1 MAVLKIPQSELRA
14 NVGQATPVSE
24 AALPMSLAKAYG
36 QAIGEVGK
44 QVQKVAKDQ
53 KDINDQITLNEMVR
67 DAVVKM
73 ERVRAEVFLNSDL
86 TFAVN
91 EYDKKTTLDN
101 FTDIYS
107 NKNKNV
113 QNLFRLWLAKQKN
126 SDYALVTKA
135 VTKQHVASVKADHK
149 KSLNQFIIDAANP
162 EKAIEN
168 DALIKSWFENPNN
181 RKFYGDADWDELQQ
195 TLKKDIIESRLM
207 FGVKNHPSFTIAN
220 ADKIEKLVG
229 ADKVRK
235 LVEDATKKIASDT
248 KFNVSRQKALD
259 KFEEDNKIATFAEL
273 ALRIRNDRTPETLGN
288 IPTLDFLNDLFQDDK
303 INSAQYEALIRFMS
317 NPEDLAS
324 NDQVLEEIRAQMY
337 AAETVEDVDKLNRI
351 VNLNAEVLQGLGIND
366 YKTIG
371 ALIEKNKDRK
381 GFEQYKYYGTLIDKI
396 LGKVDNVALRDGTDT
411 VRQEALF
418 RSVGGKLYDGYV
430 AEGDT
435 PQQAFT
441 RIVDGYLSNKNKL
454 PTIYD
459 ISRVSS
465 FKLTVPSDAEYKDKG
480 ATGIFNG
487 WRNTVFNK
495 YKLGEISLDTLMN
508 DIDSLS
514 VMEEVY
520 EARKIVE
527 DANAGNKAFVSGV
540 GFGFFENNT
549 VLDPINKGPK
559 N

>member
-24 AALPMSLAKAYG
+24 GAISMTIAKAYG

-67 DAVVKM
+67 DAIVKM
-73 ERVRAEVFLNSDL
+73 EKVRAEVSLNSDL

-91 EYDKKTTLDN
+91 EYDKKTKLDQFN
-101 FTDIYS
+101 DIYQD
-107 NKNKNV
+107 KNKNV

-135 VTKQHVASVKADHK
+135 VTKEHVSKVKKDHK
-149 KSLNQFIIDAANP
+149 KSLNQFVLDAANP

-181 RKFYGDADWDELQQ
+181 RRFYGDADWEELQE
-195 TLKKDIIESRLM
+195 TLKKDIVESRLL
-207 FGVKNHPSFTIAN
+207 FGVKNHPKFTLDN
-220 ADKIEKLVG
+220 LEKIEKIVPKEKV
-229 ADKVRK
+229 DKIVSQ
-235 LVEDATKKIASDT
+235 AIAKIASDIS
-248 KFNVSRQKALD
+248 FNHKREKVLD
-259 KFEEDNKIATFAEL
+259 KFDEDNKIATFAEL
-273 ALRIRNDRTPETLGN
+273 ALRIKNDQTPDMLGN

-303 INSAQYEALIRFMS
+303 INSAQYEALIRFY
-317 NPEDLAS
+317 NDEDIT
-324 NDQVLEEIRAQMY
+324 DQEVFSQIRSQLY
-337 AAETVEDVDKLNRI
+337 AAETVEDIDKLNRV
-351 VNLNAEVLQGLGIND
+351 VNLNAETLQGLGITD

-371 ALIEKNKDRK
+371 TLIEKNKDRK

-411 VRQEALF
+411 VKQEALF
-418 RSVGGKLYDGYV
+418 RSVGAKLYDGYV

-435 PQQAFT
+435 PQQAFV
-441 RIVDGYLSNKNKL
+441 RIVDGYLSNKEKL

-459 ISRVSS
+459 ISRVQS
-465 FKLTVPSDAEYKDKG
+465 FSLQPPSDVDLKDKG
-480 ATGIFNG
+480 AAGIFNG
-487 WRNTVFNK
+487 WRNTVFQK
-495 YKLGEISLDTLMN
+495 YKSGEISIDTLMN

-527 DANAGNKAFVSGV
+527 DANGGDYAKGL
-540 GFGFFENNT
+540 GFGFFQNNT
-549 VLDPINKGPK
+549 VLDPLNTKPR
-559 N
+559 NN

>member
-24 AALPMSLAKAYG
+24 AALPLSLAKAYG

-53 KDINDQITLNEMVR
+53 RDINDQITLNEMVR

-73 ERVRAEVFLNSDL
+73 EKTRAEVSLNSDL
-86 TFAVN
+86 DFAVN
-91 EYDKKTTLDN
+91 EYDKKTKLDQFN
-101 FTDIYS
+101 DIYQG
-107 NKNKNV
+107 KNKNV

-135 VTKQHVASVKADHK
+135 VTKQHVSKVKSDHK
-149 KSLNQFIIDAANP
+149 KSLNQFILDSANP

-168 DALIKSWFENPNN
+168 DELIKSWFKNPNN
-181 RKFYGDADWDELQQ
+181 RKFYGEADWEELQQ
-195 TLKKDIIESRLM
+195 NLKKDIIESRLM
-207 FGVKNHPSFTIAN
+207 FGVKNHPRFTIAN
-220 ADKIEKLVG
+220 EEKIKELVG
-229 ADKVRK
+229 ADKVRQV
-235 LVEDATKKIASDT
+235 VEDATKKIASDVQ
-248 KFNVSRQKALD
+248 FNVSREKALD
-259 KFEEDNKIATFAEL
+259 KFDEDNKIATFAEI
-273 ALRIRNDRTPETLGN
+273 ALRIKNDTTPETLGN

-303 INSAQYEALIRFMS
+303 INSAQYDALIRFMS
-317 NPEDLAS
+317 NPEDLVGS
-324 NDQVLEEIRAQMY
+324 DQVMDEIRAQMF
-337 AAETVEDVDKLNRI
+337 AAETVEDVDRLNRI
-351 VNLNAEVLQGLGIND
+351 VNLNSEVLQGLGIDD

-371 ALIEKNKDRK
+371 ALIEKNKDRQ

-411 VRQEALF
+411 VKQEALF
-418 RSVGGKLYDGYV
+418 RSVGAKLYDGYV

-459 ISRVSS
+459 ISRVQS
-465 FKLTVPSDAEYKDKG
+465 FNLKVPSDAEYKDKG
-480 ATGIFNG
+480 SAGIFNG
-487 WRNTVFNK
+487 WRSTVFDK
-495 YKLGEISLDTLMN
+495 YKKGEINIDTLMS

-527 DANAGNKAFVSGV
+527 DANAGNGAFVSGV

-549 VLDPINKGPK
+549 VLDPLNKGPK

>member
-24 AALPMSLAKAYG
+24 GALPLTLAKAYG

-67 DAVVKM
+67 DAIVKM
-73 ERVRAEVFLNSDL
+73 EKVRAEVSLNSDL

-91 EYDKKTTLDN
+91 EYDKKTKLDQFN
-101 FTDIYS
+101 DIYQD
-107 NKNKNV
+107 KNKNV

-135 VTKQHVASVKADHK
+135 VTKEHVSKVKKDHK
-149 KSLNQFIIDAANP
+149 KSLNQFVLDAANP

-181 RKFYGDADWDELQQ
+181 RRFYGDADWEELQE
-195 TLKKDIIESRLM
+195 TLKKDIVESRLL
-207 FGVKNHPSFTIAN
+207 FGVKNHPKFTLDN
-220 ADKIEKLVG
+220 LEKIEKIVPKEKV
-229 ADKVRK
+229 DKIVSQ
-235 LVEDATKKIASDT
+235 AIAKIASDIS
-248 KFNVSRQKALD
+248 FNHKREKVLD
-259 KFEEDNKIATFAEL
+259 KFDEDNKIATFAEL
-273 ALRIRNDRTPETLGN
+273 ALRIKNDQTPDMLGN

-303 INSAQYEALIRFMS
+303 INSAQYEALIRFY
-317 NPEDLAS
+317 NDEDIT
-324 NDQVLEEIRAQMY
+324 DQEVFSQIRSQLY
-337 AAETVEDVDKLNRI
+337 AAETVEDIDKLNRV
-351 VNLNAEVLQGLGIND
+351 VNLNAETLQGLGITD

-371 ALIEKNKDRK
+371 TLIEKNKDRK

-418 RSVGGKLYDGYV
+418 RSVGAKLYDGYV

-435 PQQAFT
+435 PQQAFV
-441 RIVDGYLSNKNKL
+441 RIVDGYLSNKEKL

-459 ISRVSS
+459 ISRVQS
-465 FKLTVPSDAEYKDKG
+465 FSLQPPSDVDLKDKG
-480 ATGIFNG
+480 AAGIFNG
-487 WRNTVFNK
+487 WRNTVFQK
-495 YKLGEISLDTLMN
+495 YKSGEISIDTLMN

-527 DANAGNKAFVSGV
+527 DANGGDYAKGL
-540 GFGFFENNT
+540 GFGFFQNNT
-549 VLDPINKGPK
+549 VLDPLNTKPR
-559 N
+559 NN

>member
-1 MAVLKIPQSELRA
+1 MAVLKIPQSTLQA
-14 NVGQATPVSE
+14 NVKQATPVSE
-24 AALPMSLAKAYG
+24 GALPLTIAKAYG

-73 ERVRAEVFLNSDL
+73 EKVRAEVSLNSDL
-86 TFAVN
+86 IFAVN

-101 FTDIYS
+101 FTDIYQD
-107 NKNKNV
+107 KNKNV

-149 KSLNQFIIDAANP
+149 KSLNQFTIDSTDP
-162 EKAIEN
+162 EKAIQN
-168 DALIKSWFENPNN
+168 DAAIKSWFENPNN
-181 RKFYGDADWDELQQ
+181 RKFYGDADWQELEQ
-195 TLKKDIIESRLM
+195 TLKKDIIEARLM
-207 FGVKNHPSFTIAN
+207 FGVKNHPRFTIAN
-220 ADKIEKLVG
+220 ADKIEELVG
-229 ADKVRK
+229 ADKVK
-235 LVEDATKKIASDT
+235 DVVADAVKKIASDIT
-248 KFNVSRQKALD
+248 FNRTREAALD

-337 AAETVEDVDKLNRI
+337 AAETVEDIDKLDRI

-411 VRQEALF
+411 VKQEALF
-418 RSVGGKLYDGYV
+418 RSVGAKLYDGYV

-441 RIVDGYLSNKNKL
+441 RIVDGYLSNKEKL

-459 ISRVSS
+459 ISRVQS
-465 FKLTVPSDAEYKDKG
+465 FNLKVPSDAEYKDKG
-480 ATGIFNG
+480 AQGIFNG
-487 WRNTVFNK
+487 WRNTVFDK
-495 YKLGEISLDTLMN
+495 YKKGEINLDTLMN

-527 DANAGNKAFVSGV
+527 DANASNGKFVSGV

-549 VLDPINKGPK
+549 VLDPINQKPK

>member
-1 MAVLKIPQSELRA
+1 MAVLKIPQSEQQAR
-14 NVGQATPVSE
+14 VGSAPNLGSAT
-24 AALPMSLAKAYG
+24 LPLSLAKAYG

-67 DAVVKM
+67 DAIVKM
-73 ERVRAEVFLNSDL
+73 EKVRAEVSLNSDL

-135 VTKQHVASVKADHK
+135 VTKEHVASVKRDHK
-149 KSLNQFIIDAANP
+149 KSLDQFVIDASNP
-162 EKAIEN
+162 DKAIEN

-220 ADKIEKLVG
+220 ADKIEELVG
-229 ADKVRK
+229 PDKVRK

-259 KFEEDNKIATFAEL
+259 LFEEDNKIATFTEI
-273 ALRIRNDRTPETLGN
+273 ALRIKNDKTPETLGN
-288 IPTLDFLNDLFQDDK
+288 VPTLDFLNDLFQDDK

-324 NDQVLEEIRAQMY
+324 NDQVLEEIRAQMF
-337 AAETVEDVDKLNRI
+337 AAETVDDVDRLNRI

-411 VRQEALF
+411 VKQEALF
-418 RSVGGKLYDGYV
+418 RSVGAKLYDGYV

-441 RIVDGYLSNKNKL
+441 RIVDGYLSNKEKL

-465 FKLTVPSDAEYKDKG
+465 FNLTVPSDAEYKDKG

-487 WRNTVFNK
+487 WRTRVFDK
-495 YKLGEISLDTLMN
+495 YKNGEINLDTLMN

>member
-1 MAVLKIPQSELRA
+1 
-14 NVGQATPVSE
+14 
-24 AALPMSLAKAYG
+24 
-36 QAIGEVGK
+36 
-44 QVQKVAKDQ
+44 
-53 KDINDQITLNEMVR
+53 MVR

-73 ERVRAEVFLNSDL
+73 ERVRAEVSLNSDL

-149 KSLNQFIIDAANP
+149 KSLDQFVIDASNP
-162 EKAIEN
+162 DKAIQN
-168 DALIKSWFENPNN
+168 DRAIEGWIANPNN
-181 RKFYGDADWDELQQ
+181 RKFYGDAEWEELQE

-207 FGVKNHPSFTIAN
+207 FGVKNHPRFTIAN
-220 ADKIEKLVG
+220 ADKIEELVG
-229 ADKVRK
+229 ADKVK
-235 LVEDATKKIASDT
+235 DVVADAVKKIASDIT
-248 KFNVSRQKALD
+248 FNKTREAALD

-324 NDQVLEEIRAQMY
+324 NDQVLEEIRAQMF
-337 AAETVEDVDKLNRI
+337 AAETVEDVDRLNRI

-411 VRQEALF
+411 VKQEALF
-418 RSVGGKLYDGYV
+418 RSVGAKLYDGYV

-441 RIVDGYLSNKNKL
+441 RIVDGYLYNKNKL

-465 FKLTVPSDAEYKDKG
+465 FNLRQPSDAEYKDKG
-480 ATGIFNG
+480 AQGIFNG
-487 WRNTVFNK
+487 WRTRVFDK
-495 YKLGEISLDTLMN
+495 YKNGEINLDTLMN

-527 DANAGNKAFVSGV
+527 DANAGNNKFVSGV